1 MAQKGVLLEAIRKL
15 EVNNMELRKKLSE
28 VANKD
33 KDAIL
38 KQITRN
44 STMILDFQFRLGNE

>member
-28 VANKD
+28 AANKN

-44 STMILDFQFRLGNE
+44 NTMILDFQFRLGNE

>member
-28 VANKD
+28 AANKD
-33 KDAIL
+33 KDTIL

-44 STMILDFQFRLGNE
+44 NTMILDFQFRLGNE

>member
-1 MAQKGVLLEAIRKL
+1 MAQKGVLLEAIRRL

-28 VANKD
+28 AANKD

-44 STMILDFQFRLGNE
+44 NTMILDFQFRLGNE

>member
-15 EVNNMELRKKLSE
+15 EVNNMELRKKLNE
-28 VANKD
+28 AANKD

-44 STMILDFQFRLGNE
+44 NTMILDFQFRLGNE

>member
-28 VANKD
+28 AANKD

-44 STMILDFQFRLGNE
+44 NTMILDFQFRLGNE

>member
-1 MAQKGVLLEAIRKL
+1 
-15 EVNNMELRKKLSE
+15 MELRKKLSE
-28 VANKD
+28 AANKD

-44 STMILDFQFRLGNE
+44 NTMILDFQFRLGNE

>member
-28 VANKD
+28 AANKD
-33 KDAIL
+33 KDVIL

-44 STMILDFQFRLGNE
+44 NTMILDFQFRLGNE